1 MEPAVK
7 IDRMDLVNAAET
19 VEVWEDDYEIRP
31 AYSGRGM
38 GDRTCAAVVLPSP
51 AKVTE
56 FMVALAVQLTENDR
70 ADDALR
76 LARLTRTDS
85 MGHDVIAYWPGVEI
99 TD

>member
-1 MEPAVK
+1 MK

-19 VEVWEDDYEIRP
+19 IEVWEDDYEIRE

-38 GDRTCAAVVLPSP
+38 GPRTCLAVTLPSTGNL
-51 AKVTE
+51 TE
-56 FMVALAVQLTENDR
+56 FMVALAVQLTEDDR

-85 MGHDVIAYWPGVEI
+85 MGTGIVAYWPGVELVG
-99 TD
+99 

>member
-1 MEPAVK
+1 MQLT
-7 IDRMDLVNAAET
+7 RMDIVNAAET
-19 VEVWEDDYEIRP
+19 IEVWEDSYEIRE

-38 GDRTCAAVVLPSP
+38 GPRTCLAVTLPDVGVLVP
-51 AKVTE
+51 

-70 ADDALR
+70 SDDALR

-85 MGHDVIAYWPGVEI
+85 MGLGVVAYWPGVQL

>member
-1 MEPAVK
+1 MK
-7 IDRMDLVNAAET
+7 LDRMDIVLATEAI
-19 VEVWEDDYEIRP
+19 EVWEDDYSIRV

-38 GDRTCAAVVLPSP
+38 GGRSCLAVTLPSTG
-51 AKVTE
+51 KLTE

-85 MGHDVIAYWPGVEI
+85 MGLGIVAYWPGVELAG
-99 TD
+99 